1 MPRGDETD
9 VFDLDAIEQEGEPF
23 TWSFGGEQF
32 IFPGDPP
39 VEAIEYLS
47 KGDLQMSLWLLLG
60 KDEYE
65 RLDALEARLTTAKF
79 GALVDR
85 YFKHI
90 GVDLGKSSR
99 PSKSA
104 RLTRSAK
111 AVR

>member
-9 VFDLDAIEQEGEPF
+9 VFDLDAFEKEGDPF
-23 TWSFGGEQF
+23 AWSFGGTTF
-32 IFPGDPP
+32 TFPADPP

-65 RLDALEARLTTAKF
+65 RLDALEARLTTGKF
-79 GALVDR
+79 GALVDA
-85 YFKHI
+85 YFKHV
-90 GVDLGKSSR
+90 GVDLGKSSK

-111 AVR
+111 ALR